1 MASPVPARDNMVSP
15 PNGRNNMASPSTVRM
30 SPTTNMLQS
39 QLAQMQKKKEDRQN
53 QPPIQRQEITPQPT
67 PQTLRRTSSGVQPQ
81 MRGRLGSHTPTFNEL
96 QFRYGAHGPS
106 PVSDK
111 DYQKESR
118 NTVVGELSR
127 YELAS
132 QVIF

>member
-1 MASPVPARDNMVSP
+1 MASPAPARDNMVSP

-53 QPPIQRQEITPQPT
+53 QPLIPRQEITPQPT
-67 PQTLRRTSSGVQPQ
+67 PQTLRRTSSCIQPQ
-81 MRGRLGSHTPTFNEL
+81 MRGRLGSHTPTYNEL

-127 YELAS
+127 
-132 QVIF
+132 